1 MKTDEKKD
9 RKVDRKTRE
18 SHKNRRKTDKK
29 VNSDDIKHFG
39 KQKQENI
46 EIEGQKERTNIPI
59 RKKLTDCLNDK
70 HENIK

>member
-1 MKTDEKKD
+1 MKRKTG

-46 EIEGQKERTNIPI
+46 EIEGQKERTNIQI
-59 RKKLTDCLNDK
+59 RKKNYRLSKRQT
-70 HENIK
+70 